1 VAESSRAELLS
12 GDELA
17 AWHGMLSVHAA
28 VTREL
33 DRRLTEEHH
42 LSVTE
47 FDVLITLFNGEAAG
61 TRMTDLARSI
71 MFSPAGLSHLVT
83 RMERDRLV
91 VRRVDPADRRS
102 IRVRLTAAGQ
112 ALLDRAR
119 RTHNDVIREGFT
131 GPLGPEHL
139 RQLASAWAAIPAES
153 TISATHDPG
162 TIPAAPDRG

>member
-1 VAESSRAELLS
+1 VADSSSDDFLV

-17 AWHGMLSVHAA
+17 AWHGLLSVHAA

-33 DRRLTEEHH
+33 DRRLATEHE
-42 LSVTE
+42 LSLAE
-47 FDVLITLFNGEAAG
+47 FDVLITLFNGPREG

-102 IRVRLTAAGQ
+102 IRVRLTPAGRG
-112 ALLDRAR
+112 LLARAR
-119 RTHNDVIREGFT
+119 RTHNEVVRDRFS
-131 GPLGPEHL
+131 GPLGREHL
-139 RQLASAWAAIPAES
+139 RRLAAAWAAVPADAE
-153 TISATHDPG
+153 
-162 TIPAAPDRG
+162 RG